1 MAPNATPPWATDI
14 IEDLK
19 YIKQSV
25 STIDKIEK
33 MVDRI
38 NTKVETLETKVKNND
53 ARVTEVEQS
62 NQFISNEF
70 EETKKKITS
79 ASAEIKKLSIR
90 CTDFEETVSKLE
102 TQNIILEEKCN
113 DLESRSMRENLLF
126 HGFDESNG
134 EECEQVIKDFIANK
148 LEIDT
153 IITLDRTHRLGRPK
167 TTGPRPIVAKFHE
180 YKQRELVR
188 TTSITKSAALRDD
201 HQSVGIQQTKAILQ
215 KRRSMFPLMERERAA
230 GKFVKWAGAKL
241 MVREAGGNFREF
253 TN

>member
-1 MAPNATPPWATDI
+1 
-14 IEDLK
+14 
-19 YIKQSV
+19 
-25 STIDKIEK
+25 

-70 EETKKKITS
+70 EETKKKLTS
-79 ASAEIKKLSIR
+79 ASAEIKKLSTR

-102 TQNIILEEKCN
+102 TQNIILEEKSN

-167 TTGPRPIVAKFHE
+167 TTGPRPIVAKFNE

-188 TTSITKSAALRDD
+188 TTSITKSAALRAD
-201 HQSVGIQQTKAILQ
+201 HQSVDIQQTKAILQ
-215 KRRSMFPLMERERAA
+215 
-230 GKFVKWAGAKL
+230 
-241 MVREAGGNFREF
+241 
-253 TN
+253 

>member
-1 MAPNATPPWATDI
+1 
-14 IEDLK
+14 
-19 YIKQSV
+19 
-25 STIDKIEK
+25 
-33 MVDRI
+33 
-38 NTKVETLETKVKNND
+38 
-53 ARVTEVEQS
+53 
-62 NQFISNEF
+62 
-70 EETKKKITS
+70 
-79 ASAEIKKLSIR
+79 
-90 CTDFEETVSKLE
+90 
-102 TQNIILEEKCN
+102 
-113 DLESRSMRENLLF
+113 MRENLLF

-167 TTGPRPIVAKFHE
+167 TTGPRPIVAKFNE

-241 MVREAGGNFREF
+241 MVREAGGNFREV